1 MSGESLPGSPCSR
14 FSESHA
20 PPPWLRVLLWGFPV
34 AWVGYWAFAEGA
46 DAAAGAAAGAVIV
59 LFATASLEISQALYG
74 GICVDE
80 THLRV
85 GRRRSVALADL
96 DLETL
101 RFEAGMEIHDV
112 FGKRNVKS
120 NPMWLP
126 HTVALEGRDERGTI
140 SVVVKT
146 RRPDELVAA
155 LRTGVTAAREA

>member
-1 MSGESLPGSPCSR
+1 MPGRPCGG
-14 FSESHA
+14 FFESHA
-20 PPPWLRVLLWGFPV
+20 PPSWLRLLLWGLPA
-34 AWVGYWAFAEGA
+34 AWVLYWVVAEGG
-46 DAAAGAAAGAVIV
+46 DAAAGAAVGAVTV
-59 LFATASLEISQALYG
+59 LLFGTLPLEVSLAVYG
-74 GICVDE
+74 GVCVDE

-101 RFEAGMEIHDV
+101 RFEAGVETFDV

-126 HTVALEGRDERGTI
+126 HTVALQGHDERGTI

-155 LRTGVTAAREA
+155 LRTGVAAAHQA